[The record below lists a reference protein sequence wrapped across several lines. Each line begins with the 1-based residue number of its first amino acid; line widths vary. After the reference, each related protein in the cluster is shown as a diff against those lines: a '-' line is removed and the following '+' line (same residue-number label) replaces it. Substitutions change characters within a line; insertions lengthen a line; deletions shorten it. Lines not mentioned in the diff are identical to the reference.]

1 MSRKEEEH
9 GWVFFNL
16 LFQRLMGISNIFT
29 GGRWGEV
36 GECLMS
42 QTENSPQ
49 CCLVLAGIINVNH
62 KQMSLPSNRKV
73 GFVQNSLSIILV
85 PKNHL
90 DGTKNGSL
98 YKENSAQG

>member
-1 MSRKEEEH
+1 MTGCFLIYFSRDS
-9 GWVFFNL
+9 WVFL
-16 LFQRLMGISNIFT
+16 IFLR
-29 GGRWGEV
+29 GRWGEV

-49 CCLVLAGIINVNH
+49 CCLVLACTIRVNH
-62 KQMSLPSNRKV
+62 KQMSLSVNRKV
-73 GFVQNSLSIILV
+73 GLVQRSLSIILV

-90 DGTKNGSL
+90 DGTKHGSL

>member
-1 MSRKEEEH
+1 MAGCFLIYFSRDS
-9 GWVFFNL
+9 WVFL
-16 LFQRLMGISNIFT
+16 IFLR

-49 CCLVLAGIINVNH
+49 CCLVLACIIRVKP
-62 KQMSLPSNRKV
+62 KQMSLSANRKV

-90 DGTKNGSL
+90 DGTKHGSL

>member
-29 GGRWGEV
+29 GALGEV

-49 CCLVLAGIINVNH
+49 CCLVLACIIRVNH
-62 KQMSLPSNRKV
+62 KQMSLSSNCKV
-73 GFVQNSLSIILV
+73 GFVQNSLAIILV
-85 PKNHL
+85 PKNHP
-90 DGTKNGSL
+90 DGTKKGSL